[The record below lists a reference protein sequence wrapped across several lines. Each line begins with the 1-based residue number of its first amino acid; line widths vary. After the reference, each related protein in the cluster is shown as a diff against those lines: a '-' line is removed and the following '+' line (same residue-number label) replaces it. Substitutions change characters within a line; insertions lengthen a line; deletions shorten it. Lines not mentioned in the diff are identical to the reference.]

1 LEFDK
6 NSYNSKPVEVM
17 LPESISK
24 YGNMVSRNN
33 SNYGNFRDDLFLFH
47 VNNSLGNIIIESKKN
62 YSWEI
67 TNDYRTIAGYKC
79 RKAILRKESNP
90 KLDYKVWFTPQIP
103 VNFTPVR
110 YHGLPGA
117 TLGIKSGPK
126 YIYAKK
132 VEFTDNVTIKKPEGG
147 KRISFEEYREIIT
160 RFKPD

>member
-1 LEFDK
+1 
-6 NSYNSKPVEVM
+6 M
-17 LPESISK
+17 
-24 YGNMVSRNN
+24 
-33 SNYGNFRDDLFLFH
+33 NFTHFLGQYHDLFLFH